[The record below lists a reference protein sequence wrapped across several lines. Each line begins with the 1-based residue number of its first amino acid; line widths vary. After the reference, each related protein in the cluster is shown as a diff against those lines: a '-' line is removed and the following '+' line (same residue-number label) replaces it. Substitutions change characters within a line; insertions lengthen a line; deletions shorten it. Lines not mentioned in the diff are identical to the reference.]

1 MSTETAHVIP
11 LASHGRRRHA
21 VASAVQTA
29 AAPVSVVWSRP
40 TVDEWGRDARL
51 IDVLGPIAR
60 LRWAISVSGTEHVED
75 GPALIVA
82 NTRMMAL
89 TPVTTAWAIGDAL
102 GRPVRFSGRPDIV
115 PFGPLLRRV
124 GGLLG
129 HPDEIAGALRA
140 GELVVVGA
148 QSTAHPRHAG
158 RVDPTLVATAI
169 REKVRVHAAAT
180 LSNPLGRR
188 ARIEVTPALQ
198 LRHER
203 RGPLAEV
210 ELAELTQRRLQDLLD
225 EFGGTRTGLPGLA
238 WLGEG

>member
-1 MSTETAHVIP
+1 MAADGADVIR
-11 LASHGRRRHA
+11 LGQRGKRAVS

-60 LRWAISVSGTEHVED
+60 LRWDISVGGIEHIAD

-89 TPVTTAWAIGDAL
+89 TPITVAWALGESL
-102 GRPVRFSGRPDIV
+102 GRPVRFAGRPDIV
-115 PFGPLLRRV
+115 PFGPVLRRI
-124 GGLLG
+124 GGLLRK
-129 HPDEIAGALRA
+129 PDEIAGALRA
-140 GELVVVGA
+140 GEIVVVGA
-148 QSTAHPRHAG
+148 HSTAHPRHAG
-158 RVDPTLVATAI
+158 AVDPALVATAL
-169 REKVRVHAAAT
+169 REGVPLHAAAT
-180 LSNPLGRR
+180 LSTVIGRR
-188 ARIEVTPALQ
+188 ARVEVTKALR
-198 LRHER
+198 LSHKR

-210 ELAELTQRRLQDLLD
+210 ELAELAQRRLQDLLD